1 MNNRRK
7 TILVTSAS
15 LIAAAIAQGAAAAAA
30 PAPTDVGELVVTG
43 IRASQEASIQTK
55 RNADTVVDA
64 ITAEDVGKFPDKNV
78 AESLSRVPGVV
89 INREFG
95 EGERVSV
102 RGTAPNLTRTLLD
115 GHGLATADWFILD
128 QLSATRSFNYLM
140 LPSEI
145 IGRVQVYKSPTAALE
160 EGGVGALIDVE
171 TRRPLDLKS
180 MYVAGSIQGAYNER
194 SGKTNPAGSLLFSWK
209 NADQTLGLML
219 AGIYEDREIRRDGV
233 ETLGYFNNGTAAT
246 PQQVP
251 ALIGSALFQQER
263 IRKGINAAVQWR
275 PNDQLEVDVTG
286 LISKFGANNFNENF
300 LAWPVNA
307 LGGGGTLTNVTMQGD
322 TAVAG
327 HVASTPGGRG
337 AVYDSIERFADT
349 QTRNIDL
356 ELKYHLSDTW
366 DFRARLGYTDA
377 FGNTDS
383 QPFVEF
389 GAPAAFDYDLRGG
402 TPQVHFTNLDPTQ
415 PSQMAFD
422 FASLH
427 KITSSDDERYAYADV
442 THKVDWGPMHALRFG
457 AKYTDHSRGVDF
469 EATTFGG
476 FFLPLAASG
485 CGGGACTPANFAG
498 ALTPS
503 DFLDNIAKS
512 GTLRS
517 YFQVSTDKL
526 ENILFNLPANVR
538 QRVPNYPAIFGVKEK
553 AYAGYLMG
561 EFGGD
566 NWRGNIGVRVV
577 RTEQTS
583 SGYVQQSVMQPGFVS
598 NAFGIFQP
606 IAVDRTYTDVL
617 PSINVSYDVR
627 PDLLVRFAA
636 ARTMARPDYTDIAPT
651 TNLNVGSLT
660 GTAGNPNVDPFRADQ
675 FDLSLEWYPNKD
687 TVLAA
692 ALFYKDIQ
700 SFITDKIVQQRFAVE
715 TGTPN
720 LARCT
725 SAATPT
731 SPNLFNC
738 LFDISLRSNGGGGH
752 IEGAEFTLQAPIWN
766 GFGVQTNYTY
776 SHAKTQ
782 SGDPLPGNSENTFNI
797 TGYFENDR
805 LSARLAYTYRSDF
818 FITVD
823 RASPLNQKGLS
834 ELDAQLS
841 VNVTKQVALTFD
853 AINLTDEKIEQYS
866 GDTFRPRAIYDNGRQ
881 YYFGARFKF

>member
-1 MNNRRK
+1 VNHRRK
-7 TILVTSAS
+7 TILVASAS
-15 LIAAAIAQGAAAAAA
+15 LLAAGFAHSAAAAAA
-30 PAPTDVGELVVTG
+30 PAAADVGEIVVTG

-55 RNADTVVDA
+55 RNADAVVDA

-102 RGTAPNLTRTLLD
+102 RGTAPNLTRTVLD

-145 IGRVQVYKSPTAALE
+145 IGRVQVYKSPTADLE

-171 TRRPLDLKS
+171 TRRPLDLKPLF
-180 MYVAGSIQGAYNER
+180 VAGSLQAAINEM
-194 SGKTNPAGSLLFSWK
+194 SGKTNPAGSLLLSWK
-209 NADQTLGLML
+209 NSAETFGVLV

-233 ETLGYFNNGTAAT
+233 ETLGYFNNGTAAN

-251 ALIGSALFQQER
+251 SLIGSALFQQER
-263 IRKGINAAVQWR
+263 IRKGVNAAVQWR
-275 PNDQLEVDVTG
+275 PNGQLEVDLTG

-322 TAVAG
+322 TAIAG
-327 HVASTPGGRG
+327 RVASTPGGRG

-349 QTRNIDL
+349 ETRNIDL
-356 ELKYHLSDTW
+356 EVKYHLSDDW
-366 DFRARLGYTDA
+366 DLRARIGYTDA

-389 GAPAAFDYDLRGG
+389 GAPATFDYDLRGG
-402 TPQVHFTNLDPTQ
+402 TPQVHFLNLDPTQ
-415 PSQMAFD
+415 PSQMVFD

-427 KITSSDDERYAYADV
+427 KITSSDDERYAYLDV
-442 THKVDWGPMHALRFG
+442 KHRVEWGPLKAIKFG
-457 AKYTDHSRGVDF
+457 GKFTDHNRGVDF
-469 EATTFGG
+469 QATTYGG
-476 FFLPLAASG
+476 FFLPLAANG
-485 CGGGACTPANFAG
+485 CGGQACLPANFAG
-498 ALTPS
+498 GLTPS
-503 DFLDNIAKS
+503 DFLQNIAQP

-517 YFQVSTDKL
+517 YFQVATSKL

-538 QRVPNYPAIFGVKEK
+538 QRVPNYPAIFSVREK
-553 AYAGYLMG
+553 AFAGYVMG
-561 EFGGD
+561 DFSGE
-566 NWRGNIGVRVV
+566 NWRGNIGLRVV

-583 SGYVQQSVMQPGFVS
+583 GGYVQQSVMQPGFVS

-606 IAVDRTYTDVL
+606 VSIDRTYTDVL
-617 PSINVSYDVR
+617 PSANFSYDLR
-627 PDLLVRFAA
+627 PDLLFRFAA
-636 ARTMARPDYTDIAPT
+636 ARTMARPDYTDVAPT

-660 GTAGNPNVDPFRADQ
+660 GTSGNPNVDPYRADQ
-675 FDLSLEWYPNKD
+675 FDVSLEWYPNKD
-687 TVLAA
+687 TVVAA
-692 ALFYKDIQ
+692 GLFYKAIE
-700 SFITDKIVQQRFAVE
+700 SFVTDKIVQQRFAVE

-731 SPNLFNC
+731 SPNLYNC
-738 LFDISLRSNGGGGH
+738 LFDISQRSNGGGGH
-752 IEGAEFTLQAPIWN
+752 VEGVELTVQAPIWN

-776 SHAKTQ
+776 SHAKTE

-797 TGYFENDR
+797 TGYYENDR
-805 LSARLAYTYRSDF
+805 LSARLAYTYRSNF

-823 RASPLNQKGLS
+823 RASPLNQKSLS

-841 VNVTKQVALTFD
+841 FNVTPQVALTFD
-853 AINLTDEKIEQYS
+853 AINLTDEKIEQYA

-881 YYFGARFKF
+881 YYAGVRFKF